1 MAEIETAN
9 APVPLELE
17 VLSPV
22 AGAEIRGLDL
32 SNPIDK
38 AVRDAIYD
46 AFLAHHVLVFRDQS
60 LSDTA
65 QHDFSQNFGPLEEH
79 VFRLEDGSKSPLVH
93 LVTNLDTDGR
103 PTATPHT
110 HGNYFWHT
118 DKSYHE
124 VPSLATLL
132 HAVTLPPSGGDT
144 QFANTQLAYEALP
157 EERKRALAGLRVVH
171 SWEASRRNTGNKPAT
186 KVEKRE
192 RPPVTHPLVRTHPD
206 TGAKLL
212 YIGCHTSHVEG
223 MDYEAGRALLAELLA
238 HSEQPQFVY
247 THQWRPGDFVMW
259 DNRCLLHRGVR
270 NYDMATQARVLHRT
284 VVKGTRPY

>member
-1 MAEIETAN
+1 VALDLI
-9 APVPLELE
+9 

-32 SNPIDK
+32 SQPIDA
-38 AVRDAIYD
+38 AVRDAIHD
-46 AFLAHHVLVFRDQS
+46 AFLKYHVLVFRDQS
-60 LSDTA
+60 LSDAA
-65 QHDFSQNFGPLEEH
+65 QYAFSENFGPLEEH

-93 LVTNLDTDGR
+93 LVTNLDPDGK

-118 DKSYHE
+118 DKSYHA

-132 HAVTLPPSGGDT
+132 HAVTLPPEGGDT
-144 QFANTQLAYEALP
+144 QFANIQRAWEALP
-157 EERKRALAGLRVVH
+157 EARKREIADLRVVH

-186 KVEKRE
+186 EIEKRE

-206 TGAKLL
+206 TGAKVL

-238 HSEQPQFVY
+238 HAEQPQFVY
-247 THQWRPGDFVMW
+247 THQWRPGDLVMW

-284 VVKGTRPY
+284 VVRGTRPF